1 MLYKETFFFKR
12 ILYLSGILKIPLW
25 IVWGYGLSV
34 AELAQNVWEG
44 RKQKIQVYQKNIA
57 NSIKRK
63 KMQTAELKSRYQITA
78 QLGNL

>member
-44 RKQKIQVYQKNIA
+44 RNTE
-57 NSIKRK
+57 NSSQPK
-63 KMQTAELKSRYQITA
+63 KT
-78 QLGNL
+78 